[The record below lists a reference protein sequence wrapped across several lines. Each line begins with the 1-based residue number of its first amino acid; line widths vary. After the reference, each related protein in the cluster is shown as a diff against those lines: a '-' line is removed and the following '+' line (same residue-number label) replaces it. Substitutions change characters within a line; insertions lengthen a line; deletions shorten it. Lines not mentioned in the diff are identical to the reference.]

1 MEWLN
6 NRLGQIIAGVTVAGT
21 LAGFGYEGAKVINQI
36 ENLESSI
43 GRVEANY
50 DGFTGSVETAASNT
64 SNLLSDLEKRII
76 IIEEQLNSLDVPD
89 IGTIE
94 KDIVALKAHGHP
106 QPKMPDLSGIKS
118 DVSVLQSS
126 ITNIE
131 QDIKELQKSDNPL
144 AN

>member
-21 LAGFGYEGAKVINQI
+21 LAGFGYEGAQTINRI
-36 ENLESSI
+36 DNLESN
-43 GRVEANY
+43 VA
-50 DGFTGSVETAASNT
+50 GFISATDIALSNT
-64 SNLLSDLEKRII
+64 IEQLDSIENRVI
-76 IIEEQLNSLDVPD
+76 IIEQQLESLDVPD
-89 IGTIE
+89 IGAIE

-106 QPKMPDLSGIKS
+106 QQKMPDLSGIKS

-131 QDIKELQKSDNPL
+131 QDIKELKKSDNPL

>member
-6 NRLGQIIAGVTVAGT
+6 DRLGQIIAGVTVAGT
-21 LAGFGYEGAKVINQI
+21 LAGFGYEGARVMNQI
-36 ENLESSI
+36 ENMEASFEAYVSSSDTAS
-43 GRVEANY
+43 ANY
-50 DGFTGSVETAASNT
+50 VNIVDT
-64 SNLLSDLEKRII
+64 LENRVII
-76 IIEEQLNSLDVPD
+76 LEQQLESLDVPD
-89 IGTIE
+89 IGAIE

-106 QPKMPDLSGIKS
+106 QQKMPDLSGIKT

-131 QDIKELQKSDNPL
+131 QDIKELKKSDNPL

>member
-64 SNLLSDLEKRII
+64 SNLLSDLDA
-76 IIEEQLNSLDVPD
+76 S
-89 IGTIE
+89 
-94 KDIVALKAHGHP
+94 HP
-106 QPKMPDLSGIKS
+106 LQELRLL
-118 DVSVLQSS
+118 VSVQSY
-126 ITNIE
+126 
-131 QDIKELQKSDNPL
+131 Q
-144 AN
+144 